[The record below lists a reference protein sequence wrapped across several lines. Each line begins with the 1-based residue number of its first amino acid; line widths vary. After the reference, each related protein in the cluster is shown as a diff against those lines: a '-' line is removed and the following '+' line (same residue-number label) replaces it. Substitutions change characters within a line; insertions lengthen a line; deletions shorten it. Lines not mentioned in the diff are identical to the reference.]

1 MSSEN
6 TLEVYRLIVGA
17 DEIEF
22 EADDSISGYLIE
34 RAAKY
39 GNKLGLQR
47 KKVKEF
53 EIVQDGLSDGWV
65 LIFMCERYF

>member
-53 EIVQDGLSDGWV
+53 EIVQDGL
-65 LIFMCERYF
+65 